1 VSNQRRLGRG
11 LEALLGR
18 SLDEPSTTGVAM
30 ESGFVAEATASEAG
44 MHSSM
49 DRDYNGQLW
58 LAVVSIDAN
67 PHQPRKEFDEVEIAD
82 LADSIRE
89 HGVIQPLVVRQ
100 NGERFEL
107 VAGERRLRA
116 AQAAGWER
124 VPVMVR
130 DVNEQ
135 QMAELAIVENI
146 QRKDLNPIEKANCFA
161 KYMQDYNCTQE
172 ELAARIHVDRS
183 TVGNL
188 VRLLELPEQVKKLMV
203 KGDISQG
210 HARALL
216 PLGDQEQQ
224 IDFAYRIKAESLTVR
239 AVETMVTDV
248 MEVATN
254 DYLDPMGSSSPAV
267 AKKPKPT
274 RSEQL
279 AFLEQEL
286 KTALGTNVSIS
297 QNAKGRGKL
306 TIHFSDASEFERL
319 RNTLMNGPS
328 PMSTVEMQPLGYVA

>member
-1 VSNQRRLGRG
+1 MSNQRRLGRG

-18 SLDEPSTTGVAM
+18 SLDDPTTTGVAM
-30 ESGFVAEATASEAG
+30 ETGFASDTLASDAG
-44 MHSSM
+44 MHSGM

-58 LAVVSIDAN
+58 LAVVSIDTN
-67 PHQPRKEFDEVEIAD
+67 PNQPRKDFDEVEIAD

-124 VPVMVR
+124 VPVLVR
-130 DVNEQ
+130 DVNDR

-161 KYMQDYNCTQE
+161 KYLQDYNCTQE
-172 ELAARIHVDRS
+172 ELATRIHVDRS

-188 VRLLELPEQVKKLMV
+188 VRLLDLPDPVKKLMV

-216 PLGDQEQQ
+216 PLGDQDQQ

-239 AVETMVTDV
+239 AVESMVTDV
-248 MEVATN
+248 MHENSVE
-254 DYLDPMGSSSPAV
+254 YLDPIGNNSPIAS
-267 AKKPKPT
+267 AKSKAT

-279 AFLEQEL
+279 SFLEQEL
-286 KTALGTNVSIS
+286 KTALGTHVSIT

-306 TIHFSDASEFERL
+306 TISFSDASEFERL
-319 RNTLMNGPS
+319 RALLTSGPS
-328 PMSTVEMQPLGYVA
+328 TMSTVQPQSLGYVA